1 MNILDLFGEH
11 TITAWQTVQTAY
23 GPKKGPEWLIQGC
36 MVVEE
41 NKLVRDSNGS
51 EIVSTAQAAIP
62 PEARRDL
69 EPGTM
74 VRLPSGRETTVISVE
89 SVEPLSLPLPS
100 FVRLNLA

>member
-1 MNILDLFGEH
+1 MNILGIFGEH
-11 TITAWQTVQTAY
+11 TITAWQTVETAY
-23 GPKKGPEWLIQGC
+23 GPKKGPERQITGC

-41 NKLVRDSNGS
+41 IEWVRDSNGS
-51 EIVSTAQAAIP
+51 EIISTAQAAIP
-62 PEARRDL
+62 PGARQDL

-89 SVEPLSLPLPS
+89 SVEPLSLDLPC

>member
-1 MNILDLFGEH
+1 MNILGIFGNH

-62 PEARRDL
+62 PEARQDL
-69 EPGTM
+69 EPGA
-74 VRLPSGRETTVISVE
+74 RQPSSRWKAS
-89 SVEPLSLPLPS
+89 SRSRFHCPASC
-100 FVRLNLA
+100 A

>member
-1 MNILDLFGEH
+1 MNILKTFGEH
-11 TITAWQTVQTAY
+11 TITAWQTIQTAY
-23 GPKKGPEWLIQGC
+23 GPQKGAERQISGC

-41 NKLVRDSNGS
+41 NKLVRDSSGV
-51 EIVSTAQAAIP
+51 ETLSTAQAAVP

-69 EPGTM
+69 APGTM
-74 VRLPSGRETTVISVE
+74 VRLPSGRETTIISVE

>member
-1 MNILDLFGEH
+1 VNILGIFGSH

-41 NKLVRDSNGS
+41 NKLVRDVSGA

-62 PEARRDL
+62 PEARQDL

-74 VRLPSGRETTVISVE
+74 VRLPSGRETTIISVE

>member
-1 MNILDLFGEH
+1 MNILDIFGEH

-23 GPKKGPEWLIQGC
+23 GPQKGAERQISGC

-41 NKLVRDSNGS
+41 TKWVRDSNGA

-62 PEARRDL
+62 PEARQDL
-69 EPGTM
+69 APGTM
-74 VRLPSGRETTVISVE
+74 VRLPSGRETIVISVE

>member
-1 MNILDLFGEH
+1 MNILDIFGDH

-23 GPKKGPEWLIQGC
+23 GPQKGAERQITGC

-74 VRLPSGRETTVISVE
+74 VRLPSGRETTIISVE
-89 SVEPLSLPLPS
+89 SVMPMRLDLPS

>member
-1 MNILDLFGEH
+1 MNILGIFGSH
-11 TITAWQTVQTAY
+11 TITAWQMIQTAY
-23 GPKKGPEWLIQGC
+23 GPQKGAERQISGC

-41 NKLVRDSNGS
+41 NKLVRDSNGA
-51 EIVSTAQAAIP
+51 EIVSTAQAAVP

-74 VRLPSGRETTVISVE
+74 VRLPSGRETTIISVE
-89 SVEPLSLPLPS
+89 SVMPMRLDLPS

>member
-1 MNILDLFGEH
+1 MNILGIFGDH
-11 TITAWQTVQTAY
+11 TITAWQAVQTAY
-23 GPKKGPEWLIQGC
+23 GPQKGPEWLIQGC

-51 EIVSTAQAAIP
+51 EIVSTAQAAGP
-62 PEARRDL
+62 PEARQDL

-74 VRLPSGRETTVISVE
+74 VRLPSGRETTIISVE

>member
-1 MNILDLFGEH
+1 MKILDIFGGH
-11 TITAWQTVQTAY
+11 TITAWQTVETAY
-23 GPKKGPEWLIQGC
+23 GPQKGPERLIQGC

-62 PEARRDL
+62 PEARQDL

-74 VRLPSGRETTVISVE
+74 VRLPSGRETTIISME

>member
-1 MNILDLFGEH
+1 MNILGIFGEH

-23 GPKKGPEWLIQGC
+23 GPQKGPERQITGC

-41 NKLVRDSNGS
+41 TKWVRDSNGA

-62 PEARRDL
+62 PEARQDL

-89 SVEPLSLPLPS
+89 SVMPMMLDLPC

>member
-1 MNILDLFGEH
+1 MKILDIFGGH

-23 GPKKGPEWLIQGC
+23 GPQKGPEWLIQGC

-62 PEARRDL
+62 PEARQDL

-74 VRLPSGRETTVISVE
+74 VRLSSGRETTVISVE
-89 SVEPLSLPLPS
+89 SVMPMMLDLPC

>member
-1 MNILDLFGEH
+1 MSILGIFGNH
-11 TITAWQTVQTAY
+11 TITTWQTVQTAY
-23 GPKKGPEWLIQGC
+23 GPQKGVERQITGC
-36 MVVEE
+36 MAVEE
-41 NKLVRDSNGS
+41 NKLVRDSNGA

-62 PEARRDL
+62 PEARQDL

-74 VRLPSGRETTVISVE
+74 VRLPSGRETTVISVD

>member
-1 MNILDLFGEH
+1 MKILDIFGGH
-11 TITAWQTVQTAY
+11 TITAWQTVETAY
-23 GPKKGPEWLIQGC
+23 GPQKGVERQISGC

-41 NKLVRDSNGS
+41 NKLVRDSNGA

-62 PEARRDL
+62 PEARQDL

-89 SVEPLSLPLPS
+89 SVMPMMLDLPC

>member
-1 MNILDLFGEH
+1 MNILDIFGDH

-23 GPKKGPEWLIQGC
+23 GPKKGPERLIQGC

-41 NKLVRDSNGS
+41 NKLVRDSNGA

-62 PEARRDL
+62 PEAKQDL
-69 EPGTM
+69 ELGTM

>member
-1 MNILDLFGEH
+1 MNILGIFGEH

-41 NKLVRDSNGS
+41 NKLVRDSNGA
-51 EIVSTAQAAIP
+51 EIISTAQAAVP

-74 VRLPSGRETTVISVE
+74 VRLPSGRETTIISVE

>member
-1 MNILDLFGEH
+1 MNILDIFGNH
-11 TITAWQTVQTAY
+11 TITVWQTVQTSY
-23 GPKKGPEWLIQGC
+23 GPQKGVERQITGC

-41 NKLVRDSNGS
+41 NKLVRDSNGA

-62 PEARRDL
+62 PEARQDL

-74 VRLPSGRETTVISVE
+74 VRLPSGRETTIISVE

>member
-1 MNILDLFGEH
+1 MKILDIFGKH
-11 TITAWQTVQTAY
+11 TITAWQPVETAY
-23 GPKKGPEWLIQGC
+23 GPQKGPERQITGC

-62 PEARRDL
+62 PEARQDL
-69 EPGTM
+69 APGTM
-74 VRLPSGRETTVISVE
+74 VRLPSGRETTIISVD

>member
-1 MNILDLFGEH
+1 MKILDIFGDH
-11 TITAWQTVQTAY
+11 TITAWQMVETAY
-23 GPKKGPEWLIQGC
+23 GPQKGPEWLIQGC

-41 NKLVRDSNGS
+41 TKLVRDSNGS

-62 PEARRDL
+62 PEARQDL

-89 SVEPLSLPLPS
+89 SVMPMGLDLPC

>member
-1 MNILDLFGEH
+1 MNILEIFGEH
-11 TITAWQTVQTAY
+11 TITAWQTIQTAY

-62 PEARRDL
+62 PEARQDL
-69 EPGTM
+69 APGTM

>member
-1 MNILDLFGEH
+1 MNILDIFGDH
-11 TITAWQTVQTAY
+11 VITVWQSVQTAY
-23 GPKKGPEWLIQGC
+23 GPQKGVERQIAGC

-41 NKLVRDSNGS
+41 NKLVRDSSGA
-51 EIVSTAQAAIP
+51 EIVSSAQAAIP
-62 PEARRDL
+62 PEAGQDL

-74 VRLPSGRETTVISVE
+74 VRLPSGRETTVISVD

>member
-1 MNILDLFGEH
+1 MNILEIFGEH

-23 GPKKGPEWLIQGC
+23 GPQKGAERQISGC

-41 NKLVRDSNGS
+41 NKLVRDINGA
-51 EIVSTAQAAIP
+51 EIVSTAQAAVP

-69 EPGTM
+69 APGTM

-89 SVEPLSLPLPS
+89 TVMPMKLDLPV
-100 FVRLNLA
+100 FDRINLA

>member
-1 MNILDLFGEH
+1 MNILGIFGDH
-11 TITAWQTVQTAY
+11 TIMVWQSVQTAY
-23 GPKKGPEWLIQGC
+23 GLRKGAERQISGC

-62 PEARRDL
+62 PEARQNL

-74 VRLPSGRETTVISVE
+74 VRLPSGRETTIISVG
-89 SVEPLSLPLPS
+89 SVDPLSLPLPS
-100 FVRLNLA
+100 FVLLNLA

>member
-1 MNILDLFGEH
+1 MNILDIFGDH
-11 TITAWQTVQTAY
+11 TITAWQPVETAY
-23 GPKKGPEWLIQGC
+23 GPQKGPERQITGC

-62 PEARRDL
+62 PEARQDL

>member
-1 MNILDLFGEH
+1 MNILEIFGDH
-11 TITAWQTVQTAY
+11 TIMAWQTVETAY
-23 GPKKGPEWLIQGC
+23 GPQKGPEWLIQGC

-62 PEARRDL
+62 PEARQDL

-89 SVEPLSLPLPS
+89 SVVPMLLDLPC

>member
-1 MNILDLFGEH
+1 MNILEIFGDH
-11 TITAWQTVQTAY
+11 TITVWQSVQTAY
-23 GPKKGPEWLIQGC
+23 GLRKGAERQISGC

-41 NKLVRDSNGS
+41 NKLVRDANGS

-62 PEARRDL
+62 PEARQDL

-89 SVEPLSLPLPS
+89 TVMPMKLDLPV
-100 FVRLNLA
+100 FDRINLA

>member
-1 MNILDLFGEH
+1 MNILDIFGDH

-23 GPKKGPEWLIQGC
+23 GPKKGPERMIQGC

-41 NKLVRDSNGS
+41 NKLVRDSNGA
-51 EIVSTAQAAIP
+51 EIVSTTQAAIP
-62 PEARRDL
+62 PEAKQDL

-89 SVEPLSLPLPS
+89 SVEPLTLPLPS
-100 FVRLNLA
+100 FVRLKLA